1 MSNSNSEN
9 PLHTPL
15 SSDLDLERQKI
26 DPIKKQLQEVRDIT
40 AQNIDKVLERGEK
53 IDILVDN
60 SAKLQNQ
67 SYQFQK
73 SSRRLKNTMHLRKFK
88 CYFIISSIIGLFI
101 YFIASIICGNASL
114 KHCK

>member
-1 MSNSNSEN
+1 MFNSEN
-9 PLHTPL
+9 PLHTPI
-15 SSDLDLERQKI
+15 SSNLNRERQKI

-73 SSRRLKNTMHLRKFK
+73 SSRRLKNTMYLRRVK
-88 CYFIISSIIGLFI
+88 CYFIITFIIGLFI
-101 YFIASIICGNASL
+101 YFISSIICGHVSL